1 VRQPVPF
8 GKYVLLERIS
18 VGGMAEVF
26 KAKAFG
32 VEGFEKILAIKRIL
46 PSMAEDADFIEMFI
60 DEAKICGQL
69 NHANICQVF
78 ELGRVNDSHFIAME
92 FVWGKDLLQMQNRF
106 RKMRQTMKPEMAAF
120 IAAKLCEGL
129 DYAHK
134 KKDATG
140 KPLGIIHRDISPQ
153 NLLVSYEGEL
163 KIIDFGIA
171 KAASRSSKTQA
182 GVLKGK
188 FGYMSPEQVRGL
200 PLDRRSDIFA
210 IGTIL
215 YEMLTA
221 DRVFIGDS
229 DFETLEKVRNVD
241 VPPPSKVNPKCP
253 PALENIILKAL
264 KKEVEDRYQ
273 WAAEMQED
281 LQAFLMQQDPVFTA
295 KHLSMWMREQFAAEM
310 KREQDILDEQRKV
323 SKDVL
328 NQPPPSMDLG
338 RPAQQPLPA
347 MPLPGVAPPPAPPLM
362 SVSGSTSSAATD
374 LPSNSTKILDDLDL
388 EAMEVKD
395 LAGERT
401 MITPGGSGGGN
412 GVVPLPNQST
422 QILGANHPLPGMT
435 AAAGGRPSPAPAGDL
450 PSQSTVILDSG
461 VVPIVP
467 PSGPLR
473 TTSEAKTML
482 EAQAPV
488 IVPPR
493 MTQQQS
499 HSSPVI
505 VSSQLAHPQTPP
517 HGVMAGHLTPG
528 TGRVVAPLPY
538 APARS
543 TLWKD
548 ILIGVGVAA
557 ALVGGVLG
565 ARAFLGKSSAKGTL
579 VVMVSPAAAA
589 DVLVDGTMRG
599 HIEANVPL
607 TLKDLPA
614 GSHAVVVKSPSGWF
628 SQTVALAAN
637 DVSVVTAALKS
648 EAQAPAPSA
657 PAPQIAPPQAPTPA
671 AGTGK
676 LRLNITS
683 EGASVY
689 VDGAQL
695 PDEAWKIAIPLRADV
710 PHEIRVTK
718 PQREEVKLSITLKPG
733 EEVSRDVD
741 LMPAYGKVKVSSQ
754 PDGAEVYFN
763 GHKMGLT
770 PTVVGELD
778 PGKPA
783 RLTLKHK
790 GFAAI
795 TKYVSFDKGLEQD
808 LSVTLVASKDD
819 GMSGGDS
826 GEEKAAK
833 DSSHEHAPK
842 AAADTSTPKPKK
854 DGEGEAKTEPK
865 HADVPKP
872 AAAPSGES
880 GYLIANTM
888 PWAKVVIDGK
898 DTGKTTPIAPRSKIA
913 LKPGKHVITFVAN
926 GKKFNFDVVIKAGED
941 TRLIK
946 QLTDSGM

>member
-1 VRQPVPF
+1 
-8 GKYVLLERIS
+8 
-18 VGGMAEVF
+18 
-26 KAKAFG
+26 
-32 VEGFEKILAIKRIL
+32 
-46 PSMAEDADFIEMFI
+46 
-60 DEAKICGQL
+60 
-69 NHANICQVF
+69 
-78 ELGRVNDSHFIAME
+78 
-92 FVWGKDLLQMQNRF
+92 
-106 RKMRQTMKPEMAAF
+106 
-120 IAAKLCEGL
+120 
-129 DYAHK
+129 
-134 KKDATG
+134 
-140 KPLGIIHRDISPQ
+140 
-153 NLLVSYEGEL
+153 
-163 KIIDFGIA
+163 
-171 KAASRSSKTQA
+171 
-182 GVLKGK
+182 
-188 FGYMSPEQVRGL
+188 
-200 PLDRRSDIFA
+200 
-210 IGTIL
+210 
-215 YEMLTA
+215 
-221 DRVFIGDS
+221 
-229 DFETLEKVRNVD
+229 
-241 VPPPSKVNPKCP
+241 
-253 PALENIILKAL
+253 
-264 KKEVEDRYQ
+264 
-273 WAAEMQED
+273 
-281 LQAFLMQQDPVFTA
+281 
-295 KHLSMWMREQFAAEM
+295 
-310 KREQDILDEQRKV
+310 
-323 SKDVL
+323 
-328 NQPPPSMDLG
+328 
-338 RPAQQPLPA
+338 
-347 MPLPGVAPPPAPPLM
+347 
-362 SVSGSTSSAATD
+362 
-374 LPSNSTKILDDLDL
+374 
-388 EAMEVKD
+388 
-395 LAGERT
+395 
-401 MITPGGSGGGN
+401 
-412 GVVPLPNQST
+412 
-422 QILGANHPLPGMT
+422 
-435 AAAGGRPSPAPAGDL
+435 
-450 PSQSTVILDSG
+450 
-461 VVPIVP
+461 
-467 PSGPLR
+467 
-473 TTSEAKTML
+473 
-482 EAQAPV
+482 
-488 IVPPR
+488 
-493 MTQQQS
+493 
-499 HSSPVI
+499 
-505 VSSQLAHPQTPP
+505 
-517 HGVMAGHLTPG
+517 
-528 TGRVVAPLPY
+528 
-538 APARS
+538 
-543 TLWKD
+543 
-548 ILIGVGVAA
+548 
-557 ALVGGVLG
+557 
-565 ARAFLGKSSAKGTL
+565 
-579 VVMVSPAAAA
+579 
-589 DVLVDGTMRG
+589 
-599 HIEANVPL
+599 
-607 TLKDLPA
+607 
-614 GSHAVVVKSPSGWF
+614 
-628 SQTVALAAN
+628 LAAN